1 MIAWLGLGATL
12 TALAA
17 AAVLAWRGLPALLA
31 RGPVTA
37 DRVRGPVRWLLGGA
51 IAAMLMLELGLVTDD
66 FSIAYIANNH
76 RTGTPLIFT
85 VAAGWAALEGSIVLW
100 GLVLAIFTAS
110 AFRAMYRSEH
120 PLAGGTMSILGMLA
134 TFWFGLMVTVANPF
148 AVCTSAAEAGCS
160 VAAWAPW
167 SPVDAPVDGRGAN
180 PLLQNHI
187 LMAVHPPLLYAGY
200 VGFSVPFAIGMA
212 SLAAARR
219 GDSWL
224 EVTRR
229 WTLTAWGFLTVGI
242 VLGAWWS
249 YEVLG
254 WGGYWAW
261 DPVENASF
269 IPWLLATAFIHSTV
283 VQARRGVLQS
293 WNYVLVI
300 GTFAATILGTFLTR
314 SGVIASVHSFTQSA
328 IGPALLGFLALILV
342 GALACFAA
350 RIHLVGSAPRLD
362 SLASREGAF
371 LLNNLLLAVFAF
383 VVLSGTLFP
392 LGIEAFRGATVGVGR
407 PFFDRWAVPLS
418 YCLLLTMGI
427 GPVTPFRVAR
437 PRVLWQR
444 LRTPLRIA
452 LAIAAV
458 VVLVVSRNRHVII
471 VALLATL
478 VVSAIARHLLTLAR
492 SRSAATGEGAFAA
505 AGPPGPPRSR
515 LLGGPDLAHG
525 SGDPG
530 RRNRGFRQPGGDRL
544 DRPEPRGTHRVRR
557 LRACL
562 RCPVLPGGAQP
573 HGGGRPDRGIPGR
586 TAGHRPRSEAQRLR
600 QHVGA
605 GHHPG
610 CVHDPTGRP
619 LRVTHPHRR
628 PLSPRRRV
636 GLPPPVDG
644 LVRRADHRVRRWV
657 LADGDRSANQWSVCE
672 TAAWYAP
679 AAAFLARP
687 ADEGVPAAVCRGGGT
702 QRGASMAAG
711 ARQVVLQTD
720 HGGTRGDRSCL
731 TAGLRRRRWPPCCWR
746 GW

>member
-37 DRVRGPVRWLLGGA
+37 DRVRGPVCWLLGGA

-110 AFRAMYRSEH
+110 AFRAMYRTGH

-134 TFWFGLMVTVANPF
+134 AFWFGLMVTVANPF

-219 GDSWL
+219 GASWL

-471 VALLATL
+471 VALLATF

-505 AGPPGPPRSR
+505 AGRLALRDPGYWGGQISHTGVAILAVGIAVSANLGATGSIDLSPGERTAFGGYELAYDAPFSRVEPNRTVVGARIEVFRDGRPVTVLAPRLNDYGSTSGPVITPAVYTTPRGDLYVSLTRIDDRSLHADVWVYPLQWMVWFGGLITACGAGFSLTAIGRRTSDPSVKRRRGTRRQRRSSQGPPTKAYLQRYVEEAERSE
-515 LLGGPDLAHG
+515 
-525 SGDPG
+525 G
-530 RRNRGFRQPGGDRL
+530 RRWLPEHGKLFCRQTTEV
-544 DRPEPRGTHRVRR
+544 PEVAG
-557 LRACL
+557 RA
-562 RCPVLPGGAQP
+562 
-573 HGGGRPDRGIPGR
+573 
-586 TAGHRPRSEAQRLR
+586 
-600 QHVGA
+600 
-605 GHHPG
+605 
-610 CVHDPTGRP
+610 
-619 LRVTHPHRR
+619 
-628 PLSPRRRV
+628 
-636 GLPPPVDG
+636 
-644 LVRRADHRVRRWV
+644 
-657 LADGDRSANQWSVCE
+657 
-672 TAAWYAP
+672 
-679 AAAFLARP
+679 
-687 ADEGVPAAVCRGGGT
+687 
-702 QRGASMAAG
+702 
-711 ARQVVLQTD
+711 
-720 HGGTRGDRSCL
+720 
-731 TAGLRRRRWPPCCWR
+731 
-746 GW
+746 